1 MPPKTQGPVAATY
14 EIDEARHSVNLTR
27 HLTAS
32 VEQAF
37 AFWTDPRHVK
47 RWWDASGDQLL
58 ECEIDLRIGGALR
71 FVSSHPG
78 APPFVGK
85 YLEIDPPNRLVFEAM
100 GAAGTVSIHESG
112 SGSRIDV
119 EIRAPNAEALK
130 AMLAVG
136 VAAGTA
142 QTLDNL
148 QTYAATESNIQQ
160 VKEPG
165 AQGGE

>member
-1 MPPKTQGPVAATY
+1 MPSMKQSRAATNF
-14 EIDEARHSVNLTR
+14 EIDEVRHRVNLTR
-27 HLTAS
+27 HLVAS

-37 AFWTDPRHVK
+37 TFWTDPRHVK
-47 RWWDASGDQLL
+47 QWWDAAGEDLL
-58 ECEIDLRIGGALR
+58 ECEIDPSVGGSLR
-71 FVSSHPG
+71 FVSSRSG
-78 APPFVGK
+78 TPPFVGK
-85 YLEIDPPNRLVFEAM
+85 YLEIDPPHRLVFEAM
-100 GAAGTVSIHESG
+100 GAIGTVSIQESG

-148 QTYAATESNIQQ
+148 QAHAAKDLHIL
-160 VKEPG
+160 
-165 AQGGE
+165 

>member
-1 MPPKTQGPVAATY
+1 MPPKTQSRAAATY
-14 EIDEARHSVNLTR
+14 EIDKARHSVKLTR
-27 HLTAS
+27 RLAS
-32 VEQAF
+32 SVGQAF

-47 RWWDASGDQLL
+47 QWWDASGDKLL
-58 ECEIDLRIGGALR
+58 ECEIDLRVGGALR

-85 YLEIDPPNRLVFEAM
+85 YLEIDPPSRLVFEAL
-100 GAAGTVSIHESG
+100 GAIGTVSIQEAG
-112 SGSRIDV
+112 AGSRIEV

-130 AMLAVG
+130 AMLAIG

-148 QTYAATESNIQQ
+148 QAYAATDSDIL
-160 VKEPG
+160 
-165 AQGGE
+165 

>member
-1 MPPKTQGPVAATY
+1 MPPMTQSRAAATY
-14 EIDEARHSVNLTR
+14 EIDEANHSVNLTR

-37 AFWTDPRHVK
+37 AFWTEPRHVK
-47 RWWDASGDQLL
+47 HWWDASEGDLL
-58 ECEIDLRIGGALR
+58 ECKIDLRVGGQLH
-71 FVSSHPG
+71 FVSPRPG
-78 APPFVGK
+78 APPFAGK

-100 GAAGTVSIHESG
+100 GAIGTVSIHEAG
-112 SGSRIDV
+112 AGSRVDV

-136 VAAGTA
+136 VAVGTA

-148 QTYAATESNIQQ
+148 RAYATEDSK
-160 VKEPG
+160 VR
-165 AQGGE
+165 